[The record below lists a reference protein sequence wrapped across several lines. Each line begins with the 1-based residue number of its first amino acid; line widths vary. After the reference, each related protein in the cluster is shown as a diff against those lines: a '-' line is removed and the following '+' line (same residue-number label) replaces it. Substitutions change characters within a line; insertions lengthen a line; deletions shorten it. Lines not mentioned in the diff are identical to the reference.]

1 MWVHI
6 IVFIVISAFAVGWKK
21 GWIPLGENNSG
32 KGKRLF
38 LLVAFCG
45 NILGLILTVKNG
57 NVQLEDLRLKKE
69 ETGAYEEKMIVSV
82 EGEESASLYI
92 QIPAKEMSG
101 EESGKTESVFSAEEE
116 KKKELQDV
124 ISRYNQEKNDPDYY
138 YLPQEW
144 EGKRLEWEKPA
155 DTSGTL
161 FASLCLAAG
170 IALMILTEREGQA
183 KELKRREQMLMD
195 YPGLIMKFTLLV
207 QAGMTA
213 RKAFQKIAADYSRR
227 SDGQKRYAYEEIKA
241 ICYEMDSGISEGEA
255 YRRLEERCGQ
265 VKYKTFATLLIQNL
279 QKGSRHLADM
289 LERESM
295 EAWEERKR
303 KARVL
308 GEAAATKLLVPM
320 VLMLLVVMAVIMIP
334 ACLTFYSGA

>member
-45 NILGLILTVKNG
+45 NILGLIMTVKNG

-207 QAGMTA
+207 QA
-213 RKAFQKIAADYSRR
+213 
-227 SDGQKRYAYEEIKA
+227 
-241 ICYEMDSGISEGEA
+241 
-255 YRRLEERCGQ
+255 
-265 VKYKTFATLLIQNL
+265 
-279 QKGSRHLADM
+279 
-289 LERESM
+289 
-295 EAWEERKR
+295 
-303 KARVL
+303 
-308 GEAAATKLLVPM
+308 
-320 VLMLLVVMAVIMIP
+320 
-334 ACLTFYSGA
+334 